1 LAEVDAQKDNT
12 DAQQDIG
19 MNSNISVEGNK
30 EQHEDTTTHI
40 SPSQAAMVN
49 HNIDVSTHSFS
60 MQLTNVTDDVDC
72 SDLGADHEPI
82 LSPVRTLDVSS
93 IAAAPDALV
102 DPTLQNEMDFM
113 QTWLEKTAVNDAP
126 FSSNISKSQKKKMN
140 MAKASYQTRSH
151 GPLPHPQ

>member
-1 LAEVDAQKDNT
+1 VEPTVHHQETTVEPVQQAIMVSPLVVVDAQKDNT

-19 MNSNISVEGNK
+19 MDSNISVEGNK
-30 EQHEDTTTHI
+30 EQQEDTTTQI

-60 MQLTNVTDDVDC
+60 KQLTNVIDDVVR

-93 IAAAPDALV
+93 IIAAPDAPV
-102 DPTLQNEMDFM
+102 DPTLQPFLALEGLFLSFPNN
-113 QTWLEKTAVNDAP
+113 TWK
-126 FSSNISKSQKKKMN
+126 
-140 MAKASYQTRSH
+140 
-151 GPLPHPQ
+151 